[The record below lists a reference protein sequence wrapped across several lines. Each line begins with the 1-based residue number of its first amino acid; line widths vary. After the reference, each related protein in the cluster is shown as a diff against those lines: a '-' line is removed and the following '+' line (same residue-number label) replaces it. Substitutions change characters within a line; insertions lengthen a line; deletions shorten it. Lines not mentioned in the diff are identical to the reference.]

1 MVFVAIILFSI
12 PSFAQD
18 NKATDNK
25 AKIRQ
30 NKAKSVKRKEKASTK
45 DIAGKRLRTKNA
57 NSVAGRAV
65 YSNPS
70 PYANERRGKDRA
82 SKPIGGQPLRI
93 RSRSAQS
100 ARNNVY
106 PQSGPFVNRSSTK
119 TETGK
124 SNRGRYARSGSLT
137 TQRTTNAG
145 TVSPPRSRTRSA
157 ESSRANAYPQKGPFV
172 NRSSKGSENSAGRN
186 RFSRTGKLSTNG
198 RTTKSISANAPRSRS
213 TSAESA
219 RGNRFQQSGRYVSR
233 SPRNSENVSSGSNR
247 FSRKTTLSAGPNPPG
262 KKRIV
267 TPRSASQQYVTRGRK
282 DVYWG
287 KFSKGERAITTDVS
301 GNPLRRRNY
310 RTPPNEIIQQK
321 NPYADRKKASGDRAY
336 SGTFKSGHASRTK
349 QSEKAWMGDVSGQPI
364 RKRTS
369 RQGEVAGKRLPS
381 SGPASVRNQGRK
393 GIKGIRPLKGAGGSI
408 SARGE
413 YRSNQPVQGKIP
425 GIGVTSISRGQQRIK
440 GTRSKAGGG
449 SISAK
454 GNYRSNQPLNAGGG
468 SISAS
473 GKYRSNQPFKGGGGS
488 ISASGKY
495 RSNLPYKGS
504 AGSISA
510 SGKYRS
516 NQPFKGGGGSI
527 SASGKYRS
535 NKPFSGRSGAVS
547 VSGKNRTYD
556 FQPKGGGSI
565 SASGKYRSNQPF
577 KGGGGSISASGKYR
591 SNKPFTGRAGTLSV
605 SGKNRT
611 YDFQPKGGGSISAS
625 GKYRSNKPFKG
636 GAGSISASGKYRS
649 NKPFDGRVGALS
661 VSGQNRT
668 YDFKPKGGG
677 SMSGKIW
684 NNNNQPIGVRTPGI
698 GGSALARYQN
708 KLNPKKS
715 TKEFSQGGLVY
726 YKGSGAERARKGILG
741 SSEKPWNN
749 NNSPLPSPN
758 FGDTADKISKFQGNT
773 KLKESS
779 RGVGS
784 LFRRS
789 YVRNPNADEEAL
801 KKKNLFA
808 KVNLPDGLQLGVK
821 AKQTG
826 TKPKAVK
833 GSLPGLAPNKAT
845 VKASEYSR
853 SLKIYWSYKHN
864 PSSADAAQKTIGPSK
879 SFNRASAYAGRT
891 RLTKNYRHNPMSD
904 KNALKVIA
912 PGRAYARVTDYQ
924 GNIRMRKYH
933 DKKSLPDS
941 KFAHGKGNNV
951 KDERTIMTDFKLLWT
966 KLFKKNGT
974 QPNAVKEKST
984 RPRYDKRERDLW
996 PGLYD

>member
-1 MVFVAIILFSI
+1 MYTWIVFAAIMLFSV

-18 NKATDNK
+18 SKATDNK

-82 SKPIGGQPLRI
+82 SKPIDGQPLRI
-93 RSRSAQS
+93 RSRSAKS

-106 PQSGPFVNRSSTK
+106 PQRGPFVNRSSTK

-124 SNRGRYARSGSLT
+124 SNRSRYARSGRLT
-137 TQRTTNAG
+137 TPRTTTAG

-157 ESSRANAYPQKGPFV
+157 ESSRANAYPEKGPFV

-186 RFSRTGKLSTNG
+186 RFSRAGRLSASG
-198 RTTKSISANAPRSRS
+198 RTTKSISANVPRSHS
-213 TSAESA
+213 TSAESS

-233 SPRNSENVSSGSNR
+233 SPRNTESVSSRSSR
-247 FSRKTTLSAGPNPPG
+247 FSRRTTLSAGPTPPG
-262 KKRIV
+262 KKRTV

-349 QSEKAWMGDVSGQPI
+349 QTEKAWMGDVSGQPL
-364 RKRTS
+364 RKRAS
-369 RQGEVAGKRLPS
+369 RQGEVAGKRLPP
-381 SGPASVRNQGRK
+381 SGPSSVRNQRGK

-413 YRSNQPVQGKIP
+413 YRSNQPVQGRIP
-425 GIGVTSISRGQQRIK
+425 GIGVTSISKGQQRIK
-440 GTRSKAGGG
+440 GTRSKSGGG

-454 GNYRSNQPLNAGGG
+454 GKYRSNQPLGAGGG

-473 GKYRSNQPFKGGGGS
+473 GKYRSNQPLRGGGGS

-495 RSNLPYKGS
+495 RSN
-504 AGSISA
+504 
-510 SGKYRS
+510 
-516 NQPFKGGGGSI
+516 QPFRNGGGSI

-535 NKPFSGRSGAVS
+535 NKPFSGRTGVLS
-547 VSGKNRTYD
+547 VSGKNRTFD

-591 SNKPFTGRAGTLSV
+591 SNKPFTGRAGALSV
-605 SGKNRT
+605 SGNNRT

-636 GAGSISASGKYRS
+636 GGGSISASGKYRS

-677 SMSGKIW
+677 SMSGRVW
-684 NNNNQPIGVRTPGI
+684 NNNNQPIAVRTPGI

-726 YKGSGAERARKGILG
+726 YKGSGAERARKGTLG
-741 SSEKPWNN
+741 SGEKIWNN
-749 NNSPLPSPN
+749 NNRPLPSPN
-758 FGDTADKISKFQGNT
+758 YGNTTDKISTFQGNV

-779 RGVGS
+779 TGVAN

-789 YVRNPNADEEAL
+789 FVRNPNAAEEAL

-826 TKPKAVK
+826 TKPKAAK
-833 GSLPGLAPNKAT
+833 GSMPGLAPSKAT

-853 SLKIYWSYKHN
+853 TMKVYWSYKHN
-864 PSSADAAQKTIGPSK
+864 PSSADAAQKTFGPSK

-904 KNALKVIA
+904 KNSLKVIA

-924 GNIRMRKYH
+924 GNIKMRKYN
-933 DKKSLPDS
+933 DKKFLPDS
-941 KFAHGKGNNV
+941 KFAHSKGNNV

-974 QPNAVKEKST
+974 QPDAVKEKSI
-984 RPRYDKRERDLW
+984 RPRYDKRERELW